1 MTRKTT
7 SLKIDPELWKEVKK
21 YCIDKGVNISDWME
35 MLINGEL
42 KKKKKNK

>member
-35 MLINGEL
+35 MLIKGEL
-42 KKKKKNK
+42 KKKNK